1 MLLSPAHKSRR
12 RFLLFLSGIV
22 CLILFV
28 FLIDRALA
36 IYLNKTDYFTA
47 MTADSFHIMDT
58 KEFSTSFRIS
68 SQGLRNRNVVM
79 PKPKGTYRI
88 LAVGDSFTYGW
99 GVSEEEKWTTL
110 LEKKY
115 QETGQ
120 KVEII
125 NAGIPGY
132 DLGAY
137 IHACQ
142 SYKSRF
148 DIDSVIVGFYSY
160 EDLDQLA
167 AIEAN
172 KNQLTKFLEKTFPT
186 LIRLRQPLIG
196 PLFEQNSNESKNI
209 NVSTSWKK
217 WINVIIAQYPAI
229 LKKIEPA
236 VKMDLLEGK
245 INANLVA
252 IAAADPDY
260 WLRALNDRDLE
271 YIKRLFYKELNRLKK
286 NCAYNNPLYFLMI
299 PSMETVS
306 KDYFPGRSGL
316 GYNIDDRL
324 LTIDLDGLLK
334 TPVTETGFI
343 YLSLLPDF
351 RSDGCPNCYYLWD
364 SHLTSTGH
372 IRGADYLYRELPKK
386 F

>member
-1 MLLSPAHKSRR
+1 M
-12 RFLLFLSGIV
+12 
-22 CLILFV
+22 
-28 FLIDRALA
+28 
-36 IYLNKTDYFTA
+36 
-47 MTADSFHIMDT
+47 
-58 KEFSTSFRIS
+58 
-68 SQGLRNRNVVM
+68 
-79 PKPKGTYRI
+79 
-88 LAVGDSFTYGW
+88 
-99 GVSEEEKWTTL
+99 
-110 LEKKY
+110 
-115 QETGQ
+115 
-120 KVEII
+120 
-125 NAGIPGY
+125 
-132 DLGAY
+132 
-137 IHACQ
+137 
-142 SYKSRF
+142 
-148 DIDSVIVGFYSY
+148 
-160 EDLDQLA
+160 
-167 AIEAN
+167 
-172 KNQLTKFLEKTFPT
+172 
-186 LIRLRQPLIG
+186 
-196 PLFEQNSNESKNI
+196 
-209 NVSTSWKK
+209 
-217 WINVIIAQYPAI
+217 IIAQYPAI

-372 IRGADYLYRELPKK
+372 IRVADYLYRELPKK